1 MVTVVF
7 VSSVLVNTVENSLSA
22 STQTNAILSSSP
34 RSPRKPMSTTGDPV
48 CVQANAITGS
58 SITVLVVSI
67 VVVVP
72 LIVKLPDTVKSLP

>member
-1 MVTVVF
+1 
-7 VSSVLVNTVENSLSA
+7 
-22 STQTNAILSSSP
+22 
-34 RSPRKPMSTTGDPV
+34 MSTTGVPV
-48 CVQANAITGS
+48 CVQAKAITGS